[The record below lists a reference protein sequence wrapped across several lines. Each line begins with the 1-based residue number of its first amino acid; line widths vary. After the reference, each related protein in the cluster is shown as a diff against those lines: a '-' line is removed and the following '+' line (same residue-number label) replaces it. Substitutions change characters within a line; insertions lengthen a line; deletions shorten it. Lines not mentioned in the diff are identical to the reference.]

1 MRLALVFPGQGA
13 QFVGMGQA
21 LLEAEPAARRVLEEA
36 SLAAELD
43 LDRLVREGPADRLA
57 ETEITQPAIL
67 AVSAAVQA
75 VLAERGVVP
84 VATAGLSLGES
95 SALVAAGAVDVGP
108 AAALVRRR
116 GRYMQEAV
124 PLGEGA
130 MAAVLGLERAAVERL
145 CAEVAA
151 AMPDPAPAGG
161 WVLAPANFNCP
172 GQIVIAGH
180 AAAVAQAAA
189 RGREFGA
196 RRVAV
201 LPVSAPFHCPL
212 MAPAATR
219 LAPELAALPLRRAAL
234 PVVANVHARVVEGPQ
249 EIREALLAQVCSP
262 VRWEEVVGTLAA
274 MGCDTFVEV
283 GPGKTLSGFIQRI
296 VPAARVHAV
305 CDPESLAAAVA
316 ACANLDGE
324 G

>member
-1 MRLALVFPGQGA
+1 MSVALVFPGQGA

-21 LLEAEPAARRVLEEA
+21 LLDAEPLARHVLREAGEA
-36 SLAAELD
+36 SGLD
-43 LDRLVREGPADRLA
+43 LDRLIREGPADRLA

-67 AVSAAVQA
+67 AVSAAVAA
-75 VLAERGVVP
+75 VLASRGVVP
-84 VATAGLSLGES
+84 AATAGLSLGEYT
-95 SALVAAGAVDVGP
+95 ALVAAGALDAGP

-130 MAAVLGLERAAVERL
+130 MAAVLGLEVAAVERL

-151 AMPDPAPAGG
+151 AMPVPAPDGG

-180 AAAVAQAAA
+180 AAAVAEAAA

-201 LPVSAPFHCPL
+201 LPVSAPFHCSL
-212 MAPAATR
+212 MAPAAAR
-219 LAPELAALPLRRAAL
+219 LAPDLAALALRPAAC
-234 PVVANVHARVVEGPQ
+234 PVVANVHARAVESPDEMRQ
-249 EIREALLAQVCSP
+249 ALLAQVCSP
-262 VRWEEVVGTLAA
+262 VRWEDVVRTLAA
-274 MGCDTFVEV
+274 TGCDTFVEV

-296 VPAARVHAV
+296 LPAARVLAV

-316 ACANLDGE
+316 ACAHADGE